1 MNRRIAKKIV
11 NQFTSQDGYRGK
23 YTNDQL
29 HAAFRIMGADASK
42 DILYRPSEEPEPTP
56 TPSISLAS
64 LTVPQL
70 KEKAKQAGITGYSK
84 LKKADLVA
92 ALGEK

>member
-11 NQFTSQDGYRGK
+11 NQFTSPQGYRGK
-23 YTNDQL
+23 YTNTQL
-29 HAAFRIMGADASK
+29 HTAFRMMGGDASK
-42 DILYRPSEEPEPTP
+42 DILYRPSDEPVITP
-56 TPSISLAS
+56 VISLDS

-70 KEKAKQAGITGYSK
+70 KEKAKEAGITGYSK
-84 LKKADLVA
+84 LKKAGLIA